1 MLGVGSPECFGQPLA
16 VATAAYASRH
26 RDGSP
31 AENVRF
37 KSQSKTWCSGHMW
50 SYVVMVLP
58 SILENLGM
66 CVCFFVFFRIFPLGP
81 KHCLHRFW
89 NVGGTV
95 VPRVLDV
102 KVLGVEDVKG
112 GLLFNGAW
120 LLGTPPYAGT
130 GSTVFI

>member
-1 MLGVGSPECFGQPLA
+1 MMQ
-16 VATAAYASRH
+16 
-26 RDGSP
+26 
-31 AENVRF
+31 
-37 KSQSKTWCSGHMW
+37 W
-50 SYVVMVLP
+50 SYVVIRGHGAP
-58 SILENLGM
+58 QYPRKLGH
-66 CVCFFVFFRIFPLGP
+66 VFFFFFRIFPLGP

-112 GLLFNGAW
+112 SKGSGGLLFNGAW

>member
-1 MLGVGSPECFGQPLA
+1 MMQ
-16 VATAAYASRH
+16 
-26 RDGSP
+26 
-31 AENVRF
+31 
-37 KSQSKTWCSGHMW
+37 W
-50 SYVVMVLP
+50 SYVVIRGHGAP
-58 SILENLGM
+58 QYPRKLGHV
-66 CVCFFVFFRIFPLGP
+66 CVCFFFPCIFPLGP

-112 GLLFNGAW
+112 SKGSGGLLFNGAW

-130 GSTVFI
+130 GSTVFIQLSRSVGTPVNRQLEN